1 MDDDIDDDATNSIV
15 VAFVVPPRYIFI
27 PIGFRIVSRWRHLLN
42 RMYKC
47 RNYSIF

>member
-27 PIGFRIVSRWRHLLN
+27 PIGFALATFVKS
-42 RMYKC
+42 YV
-47 RNYSIF
+47 